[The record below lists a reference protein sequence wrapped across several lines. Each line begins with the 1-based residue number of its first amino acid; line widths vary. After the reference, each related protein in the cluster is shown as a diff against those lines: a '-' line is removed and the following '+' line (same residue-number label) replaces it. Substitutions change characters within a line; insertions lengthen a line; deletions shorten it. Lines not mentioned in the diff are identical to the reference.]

1 LPPNFDDV
9 VVAAS
14 AAQSGSQIPSL
25 SEELFCPECGYDLR
39 GSASDRCPECGL
51 AIDRQSLSVS
61 RIPWIHRAEIGA
73 WRAYWRTVQFVVA
86 NPRQLALEVARPV
99 SYRDAQMFRW
109 TSIFVISLPPVAI
122 AFLWWLSTN
131 EYQGR
136 GWDWYDTFRNV
147 IPIEMGAWT
156 FVLTALG
163 ALAYVTV
170 LTGVASYFFHP
181 GDLPMTRQN
190 RAVALSYYP
199 SAMLVAAAIGF
210 DFGLVAMWL
219 INTSQAG
226 EAIPV
231 VVATVLGFFA
241 LAAAIGLIGY
251 LWRTVRLLG
260 RATGCGLL
268 RQLAC
273 GATIILWFLIGAP
286 LLVIGVPAA
295 VAWSILVIGA

>member
-39 GSASDRCPECGL
+39 GAASDRCPECGL

-61 RIPWIHRAEIGA
+61 RIPWVHRGEIGA

-86 NPRQLALEVARPV
+86 NPRQLGVEVARPV
-99 SYRDAQMFRW
+99 SYRDAQKFRW
-109 TSIFVISLPPVAI
+109 IGILVISLPPVVI
-122 AFLWWLSTN
+122 AALWWLSSDD
-131 EYQGR
+131 YQR
-136 GWDWYDTFRNV
+136 RAWDWHYHIQTF
-147 IPIEMGAWT
+147 IPIDMGLWT
-156 FVLTALG
+156 FALAAAG
-163 ALAYVTV
+163 VLAYVTV

-181 GDLPMTRQN
+181 HGLPMTRQN

-273 GATIILWFLIGAP
+273 AFTIVLWFFIGAP
-286 LLVIGVPAA
+286 LLVLGIPAA